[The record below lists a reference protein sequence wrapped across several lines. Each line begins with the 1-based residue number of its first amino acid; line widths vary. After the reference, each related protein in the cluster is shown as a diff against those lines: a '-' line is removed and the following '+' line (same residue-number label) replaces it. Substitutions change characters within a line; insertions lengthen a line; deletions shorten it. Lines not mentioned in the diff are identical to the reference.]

1 MTLLLDTHVWLWSQ
15 ESPESIGAR
24 ARARLQD
31 PDNER
36 WLSAI
41 SGLEI
46 ARLLYF
52 GKLRFAK
59 PLKEWIRDSMQAM
72 VASPV
77 EITHEIAAEAYSLP
91 GDLHRDP
98 ADRVLVATARILGMT
113 LVSADERLLRYRH
126 VNSISAKR

>member
-1 MTLLLDTHVWLWSQ
+1 VTLLLDTHVWLWAQ
-15 ESPESIGAR
+15 ESPERMGAR
-24 ARARLQD
+24 VRAQLQD
-31 PDNER
+31 LDSER
-36 WLSAI
+36 WLSAV
-41 SGLEI
+41 SVLEI

-72 VASPV
+72 VASPI

-91 GDLHRDP
+91 GDLHGDP
-98 ADRVLVATARILGMT
+98 ADRILVATARIHGMT

>member
-1 MTLLLDTHVWLWSQ
+1 VTLLLDTHVWLWAQ
-15 ESPESIGAR
+15 ESPERMGAR
-24 ARARLQD
+24 ARAQLQD
-31 PDNER
+31 LDSER
-36 WLSAI
+36 WLSAV
-41 SGLEI
+41 SVLEI

-72 VASPV
+72 VASPI

-91 GDLHRDP
+91 GDLHGEP
-98 ADRVLVATARILGMT
+98 ADRILVATARIHGMT